1 MRLNNKKIIA
11 ILLAA
16 ATLTACDSLTGNK
29 KEAEPA
35 DTKVEESAENKADQ
49 TTEAEGEEKAADEK
63 AADEKEADKE
73 TKDGEESEQAKEGEE
88 EAITDE
94 GKSAKEKLEDAVFKT
109 RVTARAAELLIEQ
122 TPETIT
128 GIREDLEELLQ
139 QSQEQIDKANEL
151 LESM

>member
-1 MRLNNKKIIA
+1 MKLNNKKIIA

-16 ATLTACDSLTGNK
+16 ATLTACDSLSGNK

-49 TTEAEGEEKAADEK
+49 TKEAEGEEK

-139 QSQEQIDKANEL
+139 QSQEQIDRANEL

>member
-1 MRLNNKKIIA
+1 MKLNNKKIIA

-16 ATLTACDSLTGNK
+16 ATLTACDSLSGNK

-63 AADEKEADKE
+63 EADKE
-73 TKDGEESEQAKEGEE
+73 TKDGEESEEAKEGEE

>member
-1 MRLNNKKIIA
+1 MKLNNKKIIA

-16 ATLTACDSLTGNK
+16 ATLTACDSLSGNK

-63 AADEKEADKE
+63 EADKE
-73 TKDGEESEQAKEGEE
+73 TKDGEESEEAKKGEE

>member
-1 MRLNNKKIIA
+1 MKLNNKKIIA

-16 ATLTACDSLTGNK
+16 ATLTACDSLSGNK

-63 AADEKEADKE
+63 EADKE
-73 TKDGEESEQAKEGEE
+73 TKDGEEAKEGEE

>member
-29 KEAEPA
+29 KEAEPT

-63 AADEKEADKE
+63 DADKE
-73 TKDGEESEQAKEGEE
+73 EASDEDVKDGEDAQSD
-88 EAITDE
+88 EAVTDE

>member
-1 MRLNNKKIIA
+1 MKLNNKKIIA

-16 ATLTACDSLTGNK
+16 ATLTACDSLSGNK

-63 AADEKEADKE
+63 EADKE
-73 TKDGEESEQAKEGEE
+73 TKDGEESEEAKEGEE
-88 EAITDE
+88 EAITDG

>member
-1 MRLNNKKIIA
+1 MKLNNKKIIA

-16 ATLTACDSLTGNK
+16 ATLTACDSLSGNK

-63 AADEKEADKE
+63 EADKE
-73 TKDGEESEQAKEGEE
+73 TKDGEESEEAKEGEE
-88 EAITDE
+88 EAVTDE

>member
-1 MRLNNKKIIA
+1 MKLNNKKIIA

-63 AADEKEADKE
+63 EADKE
-73 TKDGEESEQAKEGEE
+73 TKDGEESEEAKEAKEGEE
-88 EAITDE
+88 EAVTDE

>member
-1 MRLNNKKIIA
+1 MKLNNKKIIA

-16 ATLTACDSLTGNK
+16 ATLTACDSLSGNK

-49 TTEAEGEEKAADEK
+49 TTEAEGAEK

-73 TKDGEESEQAKEGEE
+73 TKEAKEGEE

>member
-1 MRLNNKKIIA
+1 MKLNNKKIIA

-16 ATLTACDSLTGNK
+16 ATLTACDSLSGNK
-29 KEAEPA
+29 KEEEKPV

-49 TTEAEGEEKAADEK
+49 TTEVEGEEKAAEEK
-63 AADEKEADKE
+63 DADKE
-73 TKDGEESEQAKEGEE
+73 EASDEDTKDGEDAKTD
-88 EAITDE
+88 EAVTDE

>member
-1 MRLNNKKIIA
+1 MKLNNKKIIA

-16 ATLTACDSLTGNK
+16 ATLTACDSLSGNK

-49 TTEAEGEEKAADEK
+49 TTEAEGAEK

-73 TKDGEESEQAKEGEE
+73 TKDGEESEEAKEGEE

>member
-1 MRLNNKKIIA
+1 MKLNNKKIIA

-16 ATLTACDSLTGNK
+16 ATLTACDSLSGNK

-63 AADEKEADKE
+63 EADKE
-73 TKDGEESEQAKEGEE
+73 TKDGEESEEAKEGEE

-128 GIREDLEELLQ
+128 GIREDLEELLL

>member
-1 MRLNNKKIIA
+1 MKLNTKKIIA

-16 ATLTACDSLTGNK
+16 ATLTACDSLSGNK

-63 AADEKEADKE
+63 EADKE
-73 TKDGEESEQAKEGEE
+73 TKDGEESEEAKEGEE

>member
-1 MRLNNKKIIA
+1 MKLNNKKIIA

-16 ATLTACDSLTGNK
+16 ATLTACDSLSGNK

-63 AADEKEADKE
+63 EADKE
-73 TKDGEESEQAKEGEE
+73 TKDGEESEEAKEGEE

-139 QSQEQIDKANEL
+139 QSQEQIDNANEL

>member
-1 MRLNNKKIIA
+1 MKLNNKKIIA

-63 AADEKEADKE
+63 EADKE
-73 TKDGEESEQAKEGEE
+73 TKDGEESEEAKEGEE
-88 EAITDE
+88 EAVTDE

>member
-1 MRLNNKKIIA
+1 MKLNNKKIIA

-63 AADEKEADKE
+63 EADKE
-73 TKDGEESEQAKEGEE
+73 TKDGEESEEAKEGEE